1 MPGHRDCVIVEGD
14 PNVKIDGRMVA
25 FHGHKVSC
33 GATLISSAP
42 ASGRS

>member
-1 MPGHRDCVIVEGD
+1 
-14 PNVKIDGRMVA
+14 MVA